1 VRWNFGTGQLD
12 EPPLQPARCHDRTTP
27 YGINDLP
34 AGSLEVAD
42 LGYFSLKALQ
52 AKQALGQDCVYR
64 SKVGTAVYTE
74 AGEPLELLK

>member
-52 AKQALGQDCVYR
+52 AKQALGQSVLI
-64 SKVGTAVYTE
+64 
-74 AGEPLELLK
+74 AGQPHAIA